1 MKRNKKKF
9 HSKVLQEDE
18 EKLLIQV
25 GISQCLKTIKNVS
38 FEFSSKTFEA
48 YVFLRQIVL
57 RLFCAKMARIS
68 NETFRSD
75 FQTLCSSFLGITRK
89 ELKRLRSAV
98 LVQC

>member
-1 MKRNKKKF
+1 MKRTKKKF
-9 HSKVLQEDE
+9 HSKVLQEDD

-38 FEFSSKTFEA
+38 FSFNQKYLKLT
-48 YVFLRQIVL
+48 FLRQIVL
-57 RLFCAKMARIS
+57 RLFRAKMARIS
-68 NETFRSD
+68 NETFGSD
-75 FQTLCSSFLGITRK
+75 FQTLCPSFLGITRK